1 MFAARIRSVISSVV
15 MLSVAAASF
24 LCMPHSEVL
33 AGSSFESA
41 GEATQNIIAGW
52 NLGNSLDSYS
62 RSISSSSGTSAYETA
77 WGNPVTTQAMIDSVK
92 AQGFNAVRIP
102 VTWSQHI
109 DSSGNVNTKWM
120 NRVKTV
126 VNYCYNSGLYVIL
139 NVHHDTGVKG
149 GDKVSWIFADST
161 TYNNTKTKFAGLWRN
176 IANEFK
182 DYGERLLFEGY
193 NEMMDTNSNWN
204 EPSNSSS
211 YKPLNDY
218 AQLFVDTVRATGGNN
233 AQRNLIVNNYVA
245 SIYAST
251 LNNFKVPTDSA
262 TGHLIC
268 EVHCYDPWAFTGDS
282 KTVTWTSVH
291 NDFRSSDKTE
301 IDTIMKRLK
310 SFSDSKG
317 IPVIIGEFGAM
328 YKSNDSAIASYASY
342 FVDAAGK
349 RGIKCFIW
357 DNGKYNV
364 SSEYS
369 IFDRKNLKWKTGISS
384 AIINAAWPYANHSGD
399 DPTPPEPA
407 LNNGWNQ
414 IGSYWY
420 YVESGSNV
428 TNAWRKIS
436 KKWYRFDSKG
446 RMVTGLVSIDGTNYF
461 FDGSG
466 ALATGWKEANG
477 KWYYF
482 TSNGARTGW
491 YQSSKKW
498 YYLDPAKGGAMAVG
512 FYSVSGVY
520 YFFSTSGA
528 LATGW
533 KEANGKWYYFTT
545 NGAKTGWYKSGKKW
559 YYLDPAKGGVMVTG
573 TKTIDGVTYK
583 FDSSGVWIK

>member
-1 MFAARIRSVISSVV
+1 MFAARIRSVIASVV

-41 GEATQNIIAGW
+41 GEATKNIIAGW

-120 NRVKTV
+120 NRVKT
-126 VNYCYNSGLYVIL
+126 
-139 NVHHDTGVKG
+139 GVKG

-193 NEMMDTNSNWN
+193 NEMMDTNSSWN

-310 SFSDSKG
+310 SF
-317 IPVIIGEFGAM
+317 
-328 YKSNDSAIASYASY
+328 
-342 FVDAAGK
+342 
-349 RGIKCFIW
+349 
-357 DNGKYNV
+357 
-364 SSEYS
+364 
-369 IFDRKNLKWKTGISS
+369 
-384 AIINAAWPYANHSGD
+384 
-399 DPTPPEPA
+399 
-407 LNNGWNQ
+407 
-414 IGSYWY
+414 
-420 YVESGSNV
+420 
-428 TNAWRKIS
+428 
-436 KKWYRFDSKG
+436 
-446 RMVTGLVSIDGTNYF
+446 
-461 FDGSG
+461 
-466 ALATGWKEANG
+466 
-477 KWYYF
+477 
-482 TSNGARTGW
+482 
-491 YQSSKKW
+491 
-498 YYLDPAKGGAMAVG
+498 
-512 FYSVSGVY
+512 
-520 YFFSTSGA
+520 
-528 LATGW
+528 
-533 KEANGKWYYFTT
+533 
-545 NGAKTGWYKSGKKW
+545 
-559 YYLDPAKGGVMVTG
+559 
-573 TKTIDGVTYK
+573 
-583 FDSSGVWIK
+583 